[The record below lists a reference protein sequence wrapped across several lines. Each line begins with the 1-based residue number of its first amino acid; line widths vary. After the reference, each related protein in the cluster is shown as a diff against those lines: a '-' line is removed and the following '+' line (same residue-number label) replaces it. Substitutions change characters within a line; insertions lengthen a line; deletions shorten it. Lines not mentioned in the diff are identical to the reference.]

1 MNESDRRQK
10 LDLGVSILAHNEDI
24 RNILNTTIL
33 KKIKKG
39 KNKITIT
46 ILACSG
52 FIRMPGSTACLIRL
66 YFNGAFAGR
75 PVTPC

>member
-10 LDLGVSILAHNEDI
+10 LDLGVSILAHNKDI

-52 FIRMPGSTACLIRL
+52 FIPYARIDSVSYTFI
-66 YFNGAFAGR
+66 F
-75 PVTPC
+75 